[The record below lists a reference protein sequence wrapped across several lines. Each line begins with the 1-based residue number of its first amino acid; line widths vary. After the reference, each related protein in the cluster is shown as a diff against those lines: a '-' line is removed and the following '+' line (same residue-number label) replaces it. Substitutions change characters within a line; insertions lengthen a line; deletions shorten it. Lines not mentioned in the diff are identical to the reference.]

1 MVDLMDN
8 EEYSH
13 NYVFIHNCILM
24 GSLAIHKVNVTKKF
38 PNLGVEFGRKARKDS
53 TTGKTANS
61 LIP

>member
-13 NYVFIHNCILM
+13 NYVFIHNYIFM
-24 GSLAIHKVNVTKKF
+24 RSLAIHKVNVAKKF
-38 PNLGVEFGRKARKDS
+38 PNLRVEFGRKARKDS